1 MIMLRTSPRHVY
13 LVALLALGLVMLRT
27 TSDLSAAD
35 NTHHRQHGSHLHGV
49 AQMNLVVEGEKVFIE
64 LESPAMNVVG
74 FEHQPSTSA
83 QRIAVREAAAKLED
97 GGSLFVFSEKAG
109 CTLVSATI
117 DSALL
122 EHGKE
127 EQAYGDSLEE
137 HHAEETPEEKHQHQA
152 EAESHGA
159 EKHSEFEVSYQ
170 FTCASPK
177 KLRALEVNL
186 FEVFPGFEHIDAQI
200 VTTSGQSGAKISARN
215 NRVDL

>member
-1 MIMLRTSPRHVY
+1 MLRTSPHHVY
-13 LVALLALGLVMLRT
+13 LVALLALGLLMLRAT
-27 TSDLSAAD
+27 TDLSAAD
-35 NTHHRQHGSHLHGV
+35 HTHHRQLGPHVHGV

-64 LESPAMNVVG
+64 LESPAMNAVG

-83 QRIAVREAAAKLED
+83 QRIAVRESAEKLED
-97 GGSLFVFSEKAG
+97 GGSLFAFSENAG

-122 EHGKE
+122 EHGEE
-127 EQAYGDSLEE
+127 EQAQGDSHEE
-137 HHAEETPEEKHQHQA
+137 HHDEETPEGKHQHQA
-152 EAESHGA
+152 EAESHGT

-177 KLRALEVNL
+177 KLRALEVNI
-186 FEVFPGFEHIDAQI
+186 FEVFPGFEQIDAQI
-200 VTTSGQSGAKISARN
+200 LTTSGQSGAKISARN